1 MNRII
6 LALVVLAFVQ
16 LVKGQ
21 VPSQACI
28 DATTALGAD
37 DTCTAA
43 LSSGTDFSAICMG
56 SCRILFNNIINS
68 CNATVS

>member
-21 VPSQACI
+21 PSQACM

-43 LSSGTDFSAICMG
+43 FTTGTDFSAICMG
-56 SCRILFNNIINS
+56 SCRTLFNNIIS
-68 CNATVS
+68 DCDATVS

>member
-21 VPSQACI
+21 LPSQACL
-28 DATTALGAD
+28 DAITALNSDA
-37 DTCTAA
+37 TCTAA

-56 SCRILFNNIINS
+56 SCRTLFNNIINS
-68 CNATVS
+68 CDATVS